1 MSMDKPDAKYP
12 NTPLSVPS
20 AMPTYNPDPS
30 IRGVNFDQL
39 LMARGI
45 RVIHEKA
52 VPCPNVLSVDAAA
65 HQPNCEFCDNSGI
78 YYYTEKEIVGLF
90 TGNSIEKT
98 FEAHGVWEIG
108 TAVMTFP
115 SMYPD
120 GTQADFNTYDYLT
133 IPDFEV
139 RMWEQKVYQERPGL
153 LQTLRYPVTKVELAV
168 SIVSDVQKIYL
179 QGVDFN
185 ITPAGDIQWVAGR
198 EPGINPANGEG
209 VVVTWSYFAN
219 PRYIVV
225 QSLRELRITQEMIQ
239 GQKTAR
245 RLPQQVLVKRDFL
258 VGAGEK
264 LLSGEVD

>member
-1 MSMDKPDAKYP
+1 MSMDRPDAKYP
-12 NTPLSVPS
+12 NRPLSVPS
-20 AMPTYNPDPS
+20 AMPAYNPDPS

-39 LMARGI
+39 LSARGI

-52 VPCPNVLSVDAAA
+52 IPCPNILSIDAAT
-65 HQPNCEFCDNSGI
+65 HQPDCEFCDNSGI
-78 YYYTEKEIVGLF
+78 FYYTEKEIIGIF

-98 FEAHGVWEIG
+98 FEAHGIWEIG

-115 SMYPD
+115 SAYPD

-139 RMWEQKVYQERPGL
+139 RMWEQKPYQERPNGV
-153 LQTLRYPVTKVELAV
+153 QTLRYPVTKVEFAV
-168 SIVSDVQKIYL
+168 SITNGVKRVYVQDA
-179 QGVDFN
+179 DFT
-185 ITPAGDIQWVAGR
+185 ITQEGDIKWVYGR
-198 EPGINPANGEG
+198 EPGFNPATGEG
-209 VVVTWSYFAN
+209 IVVTWSYFAN

-225 QSLRELRITQEMIQ
+225 QSLRELRITQEMID

-258 VGAGEK
+258 VGVGEK
-264 LLSGEVD
+264 LLNGETD